1 MHGSIRLTTLAM
13 LALSSASTST
23 LAAQP
28 SPSDASA
35 WTVTALTGGSFYSI
49 ATRSNTGFVAGG
61 AVGLRTTPH
70 LSLEAGARWHRCF
83 DCTRF
88 VTADAG
94 VRLHPDV
101 HVLAPFL
108 ALGGGIA
115 SDPEFFGTEFAPW
128 IAAGLSIR
136 WQERWAVRVE
146 ARGRRIRTGSSMGEV
161 TMGLARRL

>member
-1 MHGSIRLTTLAM
+1 MHGSIRVMALAM
-13 LALSSASTST
+13 LALSSVFTTA

-49 ATRSNTGFVAGG
+49 ATRANTGFLAGG

-70 LSLEAGARWHRCF
+70 LSLEAGVRWHRCV

-88 VTADAG
+88 VTVDAG
-94 VRLHPDV
+94 VRLHRDV
-101 HVLAPFL
+101 RVVAPFL

-115 SDPEFFGTEFAPW
+115 SAPEFFGTEFAPW
-128 IAAGLSIR
+128 IASGLSIR
-136 WQERWAVRVE
+136 WQERWAVQVE
-146 ARGRRIRTGSSMGEV
+146 ARGRRIRSGSGMGEV
-161 TMGLARRL
+161 TLGLARRL

>member
-1 MHGSIRLTTLAM
+1 MRGAISILLTL
-13 LALSSASTST
+13 
-23 LAAQP
+23 LAASLPYATPLATQP
-28 SPSDASA
+28 SPADASA

-94 VRLHPDV
+94 VRLHRELN
-101 HVLAPFL
+101 VLAPFL
-108 ALGGGIA
+108 SVGGGIA

-128 IAAGLSIR
+128 IAAGSMIR
-136 WQERWAVRVE
+136 WQERWAVQVE

-161 TMGLARRL
+161 TVGLARRL